1 MQNPLQRPLLPYIKP
16 PPTVLTPQTPVPQ
29 RRTRLEEAA
38 YVEGRLLKWVL
49 QVVSLEL
56 SEAGV
61 DVAGGSTGAFSE
73 IAETAASRFCQLSLC
88 GQYSLS
94 GLTLLSISHQKG
106 LI

>member
-49 QVVSLEL
+49 QVVLLEL
-56 SEAGV
+56 SEAGL
-61 DVAGGSTGAFSE
+61 DAAGGITGAFSK
-73 IAETAASRFCQLSLC
+73 IAETAASRSCQLSSS

-94 GLTLLSISHQKG
+94 GLRLISISHQKG
-106 LI
+106 FI